1 MQPFYFIRFLYFV
14 QSSSSFASFED
25 ASTSG
30 TVVFRGQHD
39 ESDSPRTHKSRLGMQ
54 ERTSSS
60 SLEDSALNLAE
71 VTSVFIVNANFI
83 RQLVNMTINHQIL
96 LNQS

>member
-1 MQPFYFIRFLYFV
+1 
-14 QSSSSFASFED
+14 
-25 ASTSG
+25 
-30 TVVFRGQHD
+30 
-39 ESDSPRTHKSRLGMQ
+39 MQ

-96 LNQS
+96 LDQS